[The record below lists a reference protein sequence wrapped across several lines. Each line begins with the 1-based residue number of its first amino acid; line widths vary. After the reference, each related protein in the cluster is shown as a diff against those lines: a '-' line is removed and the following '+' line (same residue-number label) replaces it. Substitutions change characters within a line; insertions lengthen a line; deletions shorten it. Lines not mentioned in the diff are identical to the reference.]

1 MATTFANIKTKVELF
16 ADGGSFPADRHA
28 LWANDLRKG
37 VVMDFDVAGLN
48 GLYFL
53 YKEAT
58 VQGGSVVTAGV
69 GQKKYAIP
77 DDFIDHLQVFY
88 ANALLTDTPKKLLG
102 ITQPN
107 PTDSTPQWINL
118 LGLEFELVPAP
129 DTAGDEIKL
138 LYNGLPS
145 DIPTATTNGTFTDYL
160 LNHWP
165 DLHVFGMT
173 EQAWQYLGNIKK
185 ADYYGKK
192 KEKEMAKLMYHNRR
206 HWMKNANLRFMN
218 WDEYTDY
225 KRTVFPQIQA
235 T

>member
-1 MATTFANIKTKVELF
+1 MAITFADTKTTVEQF
-16 ADGGSFPADRHA
+16 GDGGTFSEDKHA
-28 LWANDLRKG
+28 LWANNLRRDI
-37 VVMDFDVAGLN
+37 VMDFDIAGLN

-58 VQGGSVVTAGV
+58 VQDGSVESQA
-69 GQKKYAIP
+69 KYAVP

-88 ANALLTDTPKKLLG
+88 DNALLTDVPKKLLG
-102 ITQPN
+102 ITQAN
-107 PTDSTPQWINL
+107 PDDGTPTWINL

-129 DTAGDEIKL
+129 DTAAKEIKL

-145 DIPTATTNGTFTDYL
+145 SVPSAGTDSYTDYF
-160 LNHWP
+160 LNHWSS
-165 DLHVFGMT
+165 LHIFGMA
-173 EQAWQYLGNIKK
+173 EQLWEYLGGMNK
-185 ADYYGKK
+185 AAYYGQK
-192 KEKEMAKLMYHNRR
+192 KEREARKLMLHNRA

-218 WDEYTDY
+218 WDEYTNY

>member
-16 ADGGSFPADRHA
+16 GDGGSFDEDKHA

-37 VVMDFDVAGLN
+37 VVMDFDIAGLN

-58 VQGGSVVTAGV
+58 VTGGSVESQA
-69 GQKKYAIP
+69 KYAIP
-77 DDFIDHLQVFY
+77 SDLIDHLQIFY
-88 ANALLTDTPKKLLG
+88 DNTLLTDTPKKLLS
-102 ITQPN
+102 IRHPN
-107 PTDSTPQWINL
+107 PDDGTPDWVNV
-118 LGLEFELVPAP
+118 LGQEFVLVPPP
-129 DTAGDEIKL
+129 DTKGDEIRL
-138 LYNGLPS
+138 LYNGLPG
-145 DIPTATTNGTFTDYL
+145 DIPSADNGGFTDYF

-173 EQAWQYLGNIKK
+173 EQVWEYLGNIRK
-185 ADYYGKK
+185 AEYYGKK
-192 KEKEMAKLMYHNRR
+192 AKEEKAKLMYHNRR

-225 KRTVFPQIQA
+225 KRTVFPQIQQ

>member
-1 MATTFANIKTKVELF
+1 MATTFANIKTAVELKG
-16 ADGGSFPADRHA
+16 DGGSFTVAQHA
-28 LWANDLRKG
+28 LWANTLRRDI
-37 VVMDFDVAGLN
+37 VMDFDIAGLN

-53 YKEAT
+53 YKEAIVT
-58 VQGGSVVTAGV
+58 GGSVVSQA
-69 GQKKYAIP
+69 KYAIP
-77 DDFIDHLQVFY
+77 DDLIDHLQVFY

-107 PTDSTPQWINL
+107 PNDSTPQWVNL

-129 DTAGDEIKL
+129 DTAEDEIKL

-145 DIPTATTNGTFTDYL
+145 DIPSSSNDSFTDYF

-165 DLHVFGMT
+165 NLHILGMV
-173 EQAWQYLGNIKK
+173 EAVHEHLGSIKE
-185 ADYYGKK
+185 AAYYGKK
-192 KEKEMAKLMYHNRR
+192 LEAQKAKLMYHNRR